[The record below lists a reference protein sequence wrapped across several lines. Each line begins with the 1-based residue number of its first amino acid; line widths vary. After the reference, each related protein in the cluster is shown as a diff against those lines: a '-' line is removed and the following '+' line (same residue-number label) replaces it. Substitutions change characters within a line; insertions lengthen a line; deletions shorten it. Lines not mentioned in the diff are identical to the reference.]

1 MQPEYLKTSVA
12 LSTLFLFMLRVLK
25 KSLKYTGYC
34 IAGFIAFILLY
45 LLTAYCLSRL
55 TVNKEPGQSGDMAI
69 YIKTN
74 GVHTDIVV
82 PIKNEL
88 ADWSKEIRFANTHL
102 PDTSNMKWLA
112 MGWGDKGFYL
122 QTPTWADLKF
132 STAFKAAFAL
142 GTTAIHTTFYNDL
155 RESESCKKIMIS
167 NDQYKRLTGY
177 LYGSFQ
183 KDAAGHLMRI
193 ITNANYNNADAFYEA
208 RGSYS
213 MLQTCNTWANNALKN
228 CGQKACWWTAFDTGI
243 FLQYK

>member
-1 MQPEYLKTSVA
+1 
-12 LSTLFLFMLRVLK
+12 LRICLAFANPA
-25 KSLKYTGYC
+25 
-34 IAGFIAFILLY
+34 IGFIAFALLY
-45 LLTAYCLSRL
+45 LFAAFCLSRI
-55 TVNKEPGQSGDMAI
+55 TINKEPNTAEDVAI

-88 ADWSKEIRFANTHL
+88 GDWSKEIRFANTHL

-142 GTTAIHTTFYNDL
+142 GTTAIHTTFYGDL

-167 NDQYKRLTGY
+167 NDQYKRLAGY
-177 LYGSFQ
+177 IYGSFQ

-193 ITNANYNNADAFYEA
+193 VTNANYNNADAFYEA

-213 MLQTCNTWANNALKN
+213 MLHTCNTWANNALKN
-228 CGQKACWWTAFDTGI
+228 CWQKACWWTAFNTGI